1 MGFDSRHLVLE
12 FLAENRTL
20 GISQMTLVF
29 FGKKSDVFLQEC
41 LKTSHNDRIY
51 VYHSKG
57 TRLFWKEYG
66 FDKLSGSIIEL
77 LLDTSSAMNINKKD
91 LTFTI
96 TEPFY
101 GLDLRKFDFDY
112 LSIIPIKEAEELLG
126 YALLYGTKIIEEVQ
140 YPYVSLKRLFRNIV
154 KNENQAKIKEF
165 DALLENKLGYL
176 DFKNKLYLS
185 KTLSEKINFSQK
197 IDDVDEMKS
206 LLLQFN
212 YMEVNVIVN
221 NEYIIR
227 ELEKNDNILI
237 AADELDKPKN
247 VEEFTLFYIQ
257 NTTLKIDIFELLNK
271 ISEAIKLVFPNT
283 KANYYKVAEDS
294 IALLFNTKYL
304 KKDINKFK
312 LKLKDL
318 LVIDLRGGIDIPKK
332 SNLLQ
337 VIKYLELTKNKVFN
351 YEDYQNYRLN
361 QSANK
366 YYNGFRIDK

>member
-29 FGKKSDVFLQEC
+29 FGKKTDTFLQEC
-41 LKTSHNDRIY
+41 LKISHNDRIY

-57 TRLFWKEYG
+57 TRLFWKEYS
-66 FDKLSGSIIEL
+66 FDKLSGSVIEL
-77 LLDTSSAMNINKKD
+77 LLDSASAMNINKKD
-91 LTFTI
+91 VTFTI

-112 LSIIPIKEAEELLG
+112 LSIIPIKEKEELLG
-126 YALLYGTKIIEEVQ
+126 YALLYGNQIIDETQ

-154 KNENQAKIKEF
+154 KNENQAKLKEF

-185 KTLSEKINFSQK
+185 KTLSEKLNISQQ
-197 IDDVDEMKS
+197 IDNVEEIKS
-206 LLLQFN
+206 LLLQLN
-212 YMEVNVIVN
+212 YLEVNTIVN
-221 NEYIIR
+221 NEYIIC
-227 ELEKNDNILI
+227 ELEKNENILI
-237 AADELDKPKN
+237 AAEELDKPKT
-247 VEEFTLFYIQ
+247 VEDFTLFYIQ
-257 NTTLKIDIFELLNK
+257 NTTFGIDIFNLLEK
-271 ISEAIKLVFPNT
+271 ISETVKLIFPNV
-283 KANYYKVAEDS
+283 KANYYKVAENS
-294 IALLFNTKYL
+294 IVLLFNVKFL

-312 LKLKDL
+312 RKLKDL
-318 LVIDLRGGIDIPKK
+318 LVIDLRGGLDIPKK

-337 VIKYLELTKNKVFN
+337 VIKYLEVTQSKVFN

-361 QSANK
+361 ENANK